1 MKRIIVDYNKLNT
14 EILDLLVKKFP
25 DGYDDNDIISFR
37 NSNGEQIESVEIRTN
52 DTIYLVKI
60 GKKLLKAIQEQKEDD
75 NFNDDSIKDD
85 VDLDWLNLCEP

>member
-14 EILDLLVKKFP
+14 EILDLLVEKFP

-37 NSNGEQIESVEIRTN
+37 NAKGEQIEAVEIITN

-60 GKKLLKAIQEQKEDD
+60 GKKLQQAIQEQKEDD
-75 NFNDDSIKDD
+75 NFNNDSMKDN
-85 VDLDWLNLCEP
+85 VDFE

>member
-85 VDLDWLNLCEP
+85 VDLDLE

>member
-14 EILDLLVKKFP
+14 KILDLLVKKFP

-60 GKKLLKAIQEQKEDD
+60 GKKLIKAIQEQKEDD

-85 VDLDWLNLCEP
+85 VDLE